1 MSEPIDHL
9 EAEKIDRENLADAV
23 KGSKKAKRT
32 RTVIDVAREI
42 TASHQYQ
49 RFRGVLFDGFSA
61 SAVVAV
67 HDALND
73 EKRAKYLAM
82 DDGTS
87 KGLKKM
93 VDVAFRCMKK

>member
-1 MSEPIDHL
+1 MVDHL
-9 EAEKIDRENLADAV
+9 EAEKIHREDLADAV
-23 KGSKKAKRT
+23 KASKKAKRT

-49 RFRGVLFDGFSA
+49 RFRGVLFDGYSA

-67 HDALND
+67 HDGLN
-73 EKRAKYLAM
+73 EANREKYLAM